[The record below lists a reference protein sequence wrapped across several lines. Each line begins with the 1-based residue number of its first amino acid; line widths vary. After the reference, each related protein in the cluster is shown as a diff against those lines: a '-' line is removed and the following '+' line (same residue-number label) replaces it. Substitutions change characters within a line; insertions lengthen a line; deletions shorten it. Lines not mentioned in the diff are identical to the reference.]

1 MSKQQKANALYKMLT
16 RKSNKPKSSSPPL
29 IELRKILNGEIK
41 LKEDNPKLRL
51 SIEDYN
57 LMRKNKILRNMM
69 AKILNIDV
77 DILTTYCKDVKFLEE
92 YVDLSQRT
100 IKEKNLLKKEP
111 IKTLLTD
118 LPTDSIKYITESYK
132 SLLKYKLRD
141 WVKDW
146 IHKDYENSKIH
157 GRDTNYFDNLSANP
171 NAIDFLTLPNNI
183 KKINYFFLSDNTNQ
197 KAILLIEKKIIEEK
211 KLSITEVERSQNR
224 IN

>member
-1 MSKQQKANALYKMLT
+1 MLTSTQKADALYKMLT
-16 RKSNKPKSSSPPL
+16 RKSNKPKSSSLSL
-29 IELRKILNGEIK
+29 IELRKILNKDIK
-41 LKEDNPKLRL
+41 LREDNPKLRL

-57 LMRKNKILRNMM
+57 LMCKNKILRKMM
-69 AKILNIDV
+69 ARTLDT
-77 DILTTYCKDVKFLEE
+77 DIKSLTAYCKDVKNLEE

-118 LPTDSIKYITESYK
+118 LPADSIRLITDHYK
-132 SLLKYKLRD
+132 SLLKYKFRD

-146 IHKDYENSKIH
+146 MDKDYENSKIH

-171 NAIDFLTLPNNI
+171 NAIDYLTLSDNI
-183 KKINYFFLSDNTNQ
+183 KKINYYFLSDNTNL
-197 KAILLIEKKIIEEK
+197 KALLLIEKKNNIRRRRF
-211 KLSITEVERSQNR
+211 T